1 MAVHTPTLTAAAAGS
16 GPAAGS
22 LGVQVAANPMSRLA
36 GVDGLRAVA
45 ALWVVLFHIRVFSGA
60 RLPFQPLDFF
70 VRSGSTG
77 VSLFLVLSGFCLY
90 LPFAAGKQGRF
101 KTGSFFIRRARRL
114 LPAYYCSLGLALAL
128 NVIGG
133 ANLGFNPLSA
143 TDVAWQIATHTT
155 MIHTLFTSSF
165 YALNGAYWSLG
176 LEWQLYIALP
186 LLIVGI
192 MRFGLWRTLAA
203 AVAVNVVYR
212 LALALA
218 GARGWVP
225 AGLVQTV
232 VLPNLLPGR
241 WAEFA
246 FGMVIAELH
255 ARGTLERLPRA
266 VRYAWVPMTVA
277 AVAAV
282 GLPLSHLA
290 FGAVFALLL
299 IAVLATNGVVTRVFS
314 WRPLVVLGIM
324 SYSLYLVHQPLVQ
337 AMAFV
342 LRHDFGLSPTRAFGA
357 LILLLP
363 LIFAVAW
370 ALFVLVERYTLTSRP
385 VEVSGLAAAILFP
398 RFWRREPL
406 PTAIKSGSGPDSAG
420 TIDPQARVN
429 PHY

>member
-1 MAVHTPTLTAAAAGS
+1 MAVHTPTLTAAAAAS
-16 GPAAGS
+16 GPAAG
-22 LGVQVAANPMSRLA
+22 GAIVPAASPISRLA
-36 GVDGLRAVA
+36 GIDGLRAA
-45 ALWVVLFHIRVFSGA
+45 AAFWVVLFHVRVFSGA
-60 RLPFQPLDFF
+60 HLPFQPLDFF

-90 LPFAAGKQGRF
+90 LPFAAGRQGRF
-101 KTGSFFIRRARRL
+101 KTGSFFVRRARRL

-128 NVIGG
+128 NVLGG

-143 TDVAWQIATHTT
+143 RDVAWQVAAHIT
-155 MIHTLFTSSF
+155 MIHPLFTSSF

-186 LLIVGI
+186 LLIVGTI
-192 MRFGLWRTLAA
+192 RFGLWRTLAA
-203 AVAVNVVYR
+203 AVLVNVVYR
-212 LALALA
+212 LALAVA

-225 AGLVQTV
+225 AGTVQTV

-246 FGMVIAELH
+246 FGMVMAELH
-255 ARGTLERLPRA
+255 ARGTLERLPR
-266 VRYAWVPMTVA
+266 VMRYAWLPMTVV
-277 AVAAV
+277 AVVAV

-299 IAVLATNGVVTRVFS
+299 IPVLAASGVVGRVFA
-314 WRPLVVLGIM
+314 WRPLVALGIM

-342 LRHDFGLSPTRAFGA
+342 LRHDFGLSSTWAFGA

-363 LIFAVAW
+363 VILTVAW
-370 ALFVLVERYTLTSRP
+370 VLFVLVERYTLTSRP
-385 VEVSGLAAAILFP
+385 VEVSGVAAAILFP
-398 RFWRREPL
+398 RLRRQKPL
-406 PTAIKSGSGPDSAG
+406 EAAIKSGSVPDSAG